1 MTDLPPEPEPE
12 TERESA
18 RPSALTVG
26 VCGAGTM
33 GAGIAQVCL
42 QAGHEVLLYDVDEQ
56 AIERGRHR
64 VGEGLLRLVEK
75 GRLEPADRER
85 LLTSLRDAHSLEE
98 LAEESDL
105 VIEAALEDLEL
116 KQTIFR
122 ALGASARPNA
132 ILATNTSALSVTDI
146 AHASGIPDRVLGLHF
161 FNPAAVMPLVEVVA
175 GEATAP
181 DALEAATRFAEGLD
195 KTVVVCR
202 DAPGFIVNRVNRPFT
217 LEALRMAEAGEAT
230 IEAIDSAMTA
240 AGYPM
245 GPFALIDLVGVDV
258 NLAVAQALWAA
269 SDEAVRFTPS
279 PIQRGLVERGQLG
292 RKTGEGFYRYHHGSV
307 VGPAQGLSD
316 VGVVEPGPVSA
327 AHEPAEIVSR
337 IELAIINEA
346 YHAAGDGVA
355 EPSDI
360 DRAMKLGANH
370 PYGPFERAGQLGLRA
385 VIDGLTQFEALHGER
400 YRIAPALWQI
410 ASI

>member
-1 MTDLPPEPEPE
+1 VTLPAAPI
-12 TERESA
+12 
-18 RPSALTVG
+18 TVG

-64 VGEGLLRLVEK
+64 VGEGLLRIVEK
-75 GRLEPADRER
+75 GRLAVAERDR
-85 LLTSLRDAHSLEE
+85 LLTALRDAHSLEE

-105 VIEAALEDLEL
+105 VIEAALEDLAL

-132 ILATNTSALSVTDI
+132 ILATNTSALSVTDM
-146 AHASGIPDRVLGLHF
+146 ADASGMPDRVLGLHF
-161 FNPAAVMPLVEVVA
+161 FNPAPVMPLVEVVA
-175 GEATAP
+175 GEATSAET
-181 DALEAATRFAEGLD
+181 LEAATRFAEGLG

-217 LEALRMAEAGEAT
+217 LEALRMAEGGEAS
-230 IEAIDSAMTA
+230 IEAIDSALTA

-245 GPFALIDLVGVDV
+245 GPFALIDLVGADV
-258 NLAVAQALWAA
+258 NLAVAEAIWTATDQ
-269 SDEAVRFTPS
+269 AVRFMPS
-279 PIQRGLVERGQLG
+279 PIQHGLVERGQLG
-292 RKTGEGFYRYHHGSV
+292 RKTGAGFYRYHHGSPT
-307 VGPAQGLSD
+307 GPAEGLSE
-316 VGVVEPGPVSA
+316 VGVAEPGPA
-327 AHEPAEIVSR
+327 AATLAPEDIVQR
-337 IELAIINEA
+337 LELAIINEA
-346 YHAAGDGVA
+346 YHAAGEGVA

-370 PYGPFERAGQLGLRA
+370 PYGPFERAGQLGLRE
-385 VIDGLTQFEALHGER
+385 VVDGLARLEAIHGER

>member
-1 MTDLPPEPEPE
+1 LSDP
-12 TERESA
+12 REQSVTA
-18 RPSALTVG
+18 AAAPLTIG

-56 AIERGRHR
+56 ARERGRHR

-75 GRLEPADRER
+75 GRLEVEEHDR

-105 VIEAALEDLEL
+105 VIEAALEDLAL

-132 ILATNTSALSVTDI
+132 LLATNTSALSVSDI
-146 AHASGIPDRVLGLHF
+146 AEASGMPDRVLGLHF
-161 FNPAAVMPLVEVVA
+161 FNPAPVMPLVEVVA
-175 GEATAP
+175 GESTSAEAI
-181 DALEAATRFAEGLD
+181 EAATRFAEGLG
-195 KTVVVCR
+195 KTPVVCR

-217 LEALRMAEAGEAT
+217 LEALRMVEAT
-230 IEAIDSAMTA
+230 EASIEAIDAAVTD

-258 NLAVAQALWAA
+258 NLAVAEALWAA
-269 SDEAVRFTPS
+269 SDGAVRFTPS
-279 PIQRGLVERGQLG
+279 PIQRSLVELGRLG
-292 RKTGEGFYRYHHGSV
+292 RKTGEGFYRYHHGTPT
-307 VGPAQGLSD
+307 GPAEGLAEA
-316 VGVVEPGPVSA
+316 GVA
-327 AHEPAEIVSR
+327 EPAAASLGAEEIVSR
-337 IELAIINEA
+337 IELGIINEA
-346 YHAAGDGVA
+346 YHAAGEGVA

-370 PYGPFERAGQLGLRA
+370 PYGPFERAGQLGLRE
-385 VIDGLTQFEALHGER
+385 VIDGLTQLEALHGER
-400 YRIAPALWQI
+400 YQIAPALWQI